1 MIVRAALLLLF
12 FLSLSLSLA
21 AADWALE
28 IIPNGSNAAGQ
39 SIDTRSQAFVV
50 LLTNTSDH
58 DLNTWIEEFS
68 WGYDNLSFLVTR
80 ADGSSFRVVK
90 QQELFTMNV
99 AIPYLVRSH
108 GHFAWAVTFSPDEWT
123 GFPANWKGTEDVT
136 IQARFEIDPTPQSKE
151 MKVWTG
157 KVESLPMKVTLTRFL
172 KQWYMRKTYSDSG
185 G

>member
-1 MIVRAALLLLF
+1 VRAVLIIVC
-12 FLSLSLSLA
+12 FLSLAISLP

-28 IIPNGSNAAGQ
+28 IIPSVVSTAGQ
-39 SIDTRSQAFVV
+39 SIDTRNEAFVV
-50 LLTNTSDH
+50 LLTNTSDR

-80 ADGSSFRVVK
+80 ADGSIFRIVK
-90 QQELFTMNV
+90 QPEMFTVNV

-123 GFPANWKGTEDVT
+123 GFPANWSGSEEVA

-157 KVESLPMKVTLTRFL
+157 KIESSPMKVMLTRFL
-172 KQWYMRKTYSDSG
+172 KQWYLRRSYSD
-185 G
+185 